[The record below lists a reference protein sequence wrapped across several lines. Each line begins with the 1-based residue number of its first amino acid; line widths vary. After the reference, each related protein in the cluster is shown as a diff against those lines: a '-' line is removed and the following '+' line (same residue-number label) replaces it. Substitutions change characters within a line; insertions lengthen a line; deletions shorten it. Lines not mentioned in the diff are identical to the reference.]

1 MGAIVPRGGEH
12 LVFQEMDLRDQQQI
26 VFAATGEVIDELI
39 YTVHGRDAISWAG
52 VNHVAFWMGD
62 IEIDD
67 NPTWEQIEMF
77 GDRVYWS
84 VTVRARNTRYGL
96 SSLGTAE
103 APELMEVYDR
113 DERGGKVPD
122 PGRPGEYK
130 VHLEPDPHCRRKAL
144 GMAQRNA
151 KKAVMPAAVITK
163 WLGYFKELK
172 KYMDGKLSDEPMPPF
187 KPKVVEA
194 SYEVK
199 PKGPQK
205 NEVKKKPAATPGPP
219 PSLSPGSKITEDHIR
234 YKLKAA
240 GYGAGILVVKS
251 ERKGFSVTPQRELLD
266 EEHYFVNALLVP
278 LGATWTDEGEHGRWD
293 LPIRVPSRR

>member
-1 MGAIVPRGGEH
+1 MGAIVPRGEEH

-26 VFAATGEVIDELI
+26 VLAATGDVIDDLI

-62 IEIDD
+62 IEVDD
-67 NPTWEQIEMF
+67 DPTWEQITMF

-103 APELMEVYDR
+103 SPELMEVYDR
-113 DERGGKVPD
+113 DEKGGKVPD
-122 PGRPGEYK
+122 PERPGDYK
-130 VHLEPDPHCRRKAL
+130 IHLEPDPHCRRKAL

-151 KKAVMPAAVITK
+151 KRAVMPAAVLTK

-172 KYMDGKLSDEPMPPF
+172 EYRDGKLNEEPQPPF

-194 SYEVK
+194 RYKVK
-199 PKGPQK
+199 PREERKEGNK
-205 NEVKKKPAATPGPP
+205 RPAATPGSP

-234 YKLKAA
+234 YKLRAV
-240 GYGAGILVVKS
+240 GYGAGILVVKR
-251 ERKGFSVTPQRELLD
+251 EGKGFSVTPQRELLD
-266 EEHYFVNALLVP
+266 EEHYFVNALLVQ
-278 LGATWTDEGEHGRWD
+278 LGATWTDSGMYGRWD
-293 LPIRVPSRR
+293 VPLKVTSRR